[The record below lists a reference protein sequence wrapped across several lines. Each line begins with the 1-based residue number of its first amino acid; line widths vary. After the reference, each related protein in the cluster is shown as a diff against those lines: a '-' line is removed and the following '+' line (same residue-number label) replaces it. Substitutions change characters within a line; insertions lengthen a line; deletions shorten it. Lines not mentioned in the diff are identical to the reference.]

1 MKQLLFFS
9 LLFFLVSCGETSRL
23 ARVDRSKQT
32 YMDSVFYRYP
42 DAQIVGLSGQDLL
55 TQLERYRRSVADTA
69 SIPSETINYSL
80 DSLGN
85 AVGTLP
91 TDILF
96 DFDKS
101 EIKVE
106 QQGILDNIIDEL
118 LAVTPNAVIS
128 LAGHTDNSGTDEYN
142 LELSKRRANAVA
154 DCIRAKYA
162 DAITIS
168 SVLGLGESKPVATND
183 TPEGQAKNRRVEIII
198 HNGTRGK

>member
-69 SIPSETINYSL
+69 SFPSETINYSL

-85 AVGTLP
+85 VIGTLP

-106 QQGILDNIIDEL
+106 QQGILDNIVDEL

-128 LAGHTDNSGTDEYN
+128 LAGHTDNSGSDEYN
-142 LELSKRRANAVA
+142 LGLSQRRANAVA
-154 DCIRAKYA
+154 DYIRAKYA
-162 DAITIS
+162 DEMVIA

-183 TPEGQAKNRRVEIII
+183 TPEGRAKNRRVEIII